1 LEEQDEPPP
10 MIKQVSAP
18 PAITTTSKLKSACH
32 SSIKLGDE
40 MSLKKI
46 EKHEG
51 NEVWLYIP
59 NSFYQRCEEVN
70 HILERRSEIKKVIRV
85 KNIGWNV
92 LTSRHMG
99 RVLIE
104 EGFSEDNLFIKF
116 IYSNRNEEKSAND
129 DRPKNQK
136 KVTYV

>member
-1 LEEQDEPPP
+1 

-18 PAITTTSKLKSACH
+18 PALTTTSKLKSACNQLL
-32 SSIKLGDE
+32 ILGDE
-40 MSLKKI
+40 MSLKKMG
-46 EKHEG
+46 KHEG

-59 NSFYQRCEEVN
+59 NSFYQRSEEVN
-70 HILERRSEIKKVIRV
+70 VILERRTELKKVIRV

-99 RVLIE
+99 FKLIE

-116 IYSNRNEEKSAND
+116 IYSNRNE
-129 DRPKNQK
+129 
-136 KVTYV
+136 